1 MTLKDAPDGGG
12 DRRKASEDGRRK
24 PSRVELAA
32 ELDALAERVAAL
44 EQEPRR
50 PPARALAA
58 KDLLPALRELGADG
72 GEASPFGGA
81 VMYAGVGPRDG
92 GELTWQIARRWVD
105 VLRADRARS
114 GRALGALGS
123 PARVDIVGELLTGPL
138 TRRELRARLS
148 RSTAGQ
154 LNHHLRELLAAGLVE
169 QPSRG
174 VYQVPGQHVVPI
186 LTLLSCAV
194 DLASDATEPA

>member
-1 MTLKDAPDGGG
+1 MTLKDGANGGG
-12 DRRKASEDGRRK
+12 DRKASDSGRRK

-50 PPARALAA
+50 PPTRALGA

-72 GEASPFGGA
+72 GGSSSLSGA

-92 GELTWQIARRWVD
+92 GELTWQRARRWED
-105 VLRADRARS
+105 VLGADRGRS
-114 GRALGALGS
+114 GRALAALGS
-123 PARVDIVGELLTGPL
+123 PARLDIVRELLAGPL
-138 TRRELRARLS
+138 TRRELRTRLS
-148 RSTAGQ
+148 TSTAGQ

-169 QPSRG
+169 QPRRG

-194 DLASDATEPA
+194 DLASDAPEPD